1 MGSRLHKFDA
11 LSRSQFCGLRGTSI
25 GQKHSFCPYVILTE
39 MPWRQSKAMIILGL
53 KCYSH
58 DTGAAIV
65 SDESGSL
72 VLHAISEA
80 RLNRRKHSFTYPLM
94 SIAYCLNALGLE
106 HLDQV
111 DRICID
117 RHMEIWPEQG
127 SQFGF
132 QNAMK
137 RHLPDMTIT
146 TAGIT
151 WEQTLRVDQTKVQ
164 WVNHVD
170 APRRQRILCV
180 SF

>member
-1 MGSRLHKFDA
+1 
-11 LSRSQFCGLRGTSI
+11 
-25 GQKHSFCPYVILTE
+25 
-39 MPWRQSKAMIILGL
+39 MIILGL

-72 VLHAISEA
+72 VIHAISEA

-127 SQFGF
+127 SQLQPHAPCFLTRRRSSITRKVATEACPEAVF
-132 QNAMK
+132 LNPVAVEI
-137 RHLPDMTIT
+137 LPI
-146 TAGIT
+146 A
-151 WEQTLRVDQTKVQ
+151 L
-164 WVNHVD
+164 D
-170 APRRQRILCV
+170 AHPKE
-180 SF
+180 S